1 MIFRLG
7 VGFVHGDFAFR
18 GDAGPSVMKIFLK
31 FFNGLRESDR
41 GLAEVTRR
49 YLNGATIS
57 RPARMRRCGHVDI
70 ASATSSPVSCRW
82 AQDVAFSSII
92 HRSSMN

>member
-1 MIFRLG
+1 MIFRFG
-7 VGFVHGDFAFR
+7 VGFVHVDFAFR

-31 FFNGLRESDR
+31 YFNGLMEGDR
-41 GLAEVTRR
+41 GSAEVTRR
-49 YLNGATIS
+49 YLNAATIS
-57 RPARMRRCGHVDI
+57 QSALMRRCGHVDI
-70 ASATSSPVSCRW
+70 ASSTSSPVSCRR